1 MTSDARALD
10 ATVDLDGVTK
20 ALDDGETLAL
30 RAAPLLDAPTE
41 EGFGPEPKR
50 SRVVVLERGTR
61 AVTIDAVQ
69 KAVVAVRVSSR
80 ALAWGGWGGKAFE
93 RGAAS
98 VEIELDGGERLV
110 VADVLGDDETSAKE
124 RAARLAEALEAAL
137 GPAGAGATEGAG
149 SAKNQAAAASRDAAP
164 RFVLGMEGDLLV
176 LRDFASTGPRNG
188 AGRYRFLAIAALG
201 LGAVAWWQFV
211 VALRAASALSSL
223 LGLAAVGVV
232 LLVAA
237 FAMNEIA
244 RFAAKYSAD
253 NEPLAW
259 FSDDHVVVAPWVSR
273 KGAVDLRPE
282 GRYGAAIKIPE
293 INAVVLR
300 DHEGKHAV
308 MLETEHGPID
318 VLYADDL
325 ATAKTWRGAVERA
338 LVSVAAPTKRAIP
351 LVRARASAEA

>member
-20 ALDDGETLAL
+20 ALDESEALAL
-30 RAAPLLDAPTE
+30 RAAPRLDAPTE

-50 SRVVVLERGTR
+50 SRIVVIERGAR
-61 AVTIDAVQ
+61 SVTIDAVQ
-69 KAVVAVRVSSR
+69 KPVVAVHVSSR

-110 VADVLGDDETSAKE
+110 VADVLGDDETSAKA
-124 RAARLAEALEAAL
+124 RAARLVEALETAL
-137 GPAGAGATEGAG
+137 GTTGAGATAGAA
-149 SAKNQAAAASRDAAP
+149 SAKNPAARDAAP

-176 LRDFASTGPRNG
+176 LRDFASTGPRDG

-211 VALRAASALSSL
+211 VALRAASGLSSL

-293 INAVVLR
+293 VNAVVLR

-325 ATAKTWRGAVERA
+325 ATAKTWRGAIERA